1 MSKTIPKSLQKVYE
15 ELEAGF
21 LGFWVRKYRIS
32 FLIVIAI
39 IVLGLGASFSIPKES
54 SPSIKF

>member
-1 MSKTIPKSLQKVYE
+1 MPKIIPEALRKAYD
-15 ELEAGF
+15 ELDAGF

-32 FLIVIAI
+32 FLIVLAI
-39 IVLGLGASFSIPKES
+39 LVLGAGASVSIPKES